1 MGGFKSIYFRETE
14 TKRRQSVGEQKKIPR
29 DEIKLLGKV
38 FNEIIASIGWEV
50 CVFLWGSGVVPDFE
64 MMNKL
69 SSLSIRAL
77 AF

>member
-1 MGGFKSIYFRETE
+1 MWEVSSLFILERQRQKGGS
-14 TKRRQSVGEQKKIPR
+14 QSVSKKYL
-29 DEIKLLGKV
+29 EIKLLEKV